1 MKRNTGGGLMKVL
14 LAVNHDE
21 IEQYVSSLAGI
32 SIISIVKDRESL
44 LNSAAAY
51 DYEVAVIA
59 NELEGNVDMEDIIRV
74 LTAKKSPS
82 QRIVF
87 FYGEWDEDCDD
98 FIRLLSSSGIQDYF
112 IGAEVTSK
120 IIDGLIFNSQ
130 EQRSVPNN
138 KKQDYGKGKYHESIK
153 TVDKAVITIMSNQA
167 TGKSHT
173 AWNLGYCFSKLGY
186 GTSILNV
193 DRGYSANLYW
203 NIDEI
208 YYDLLSFSISH
219 NKYKDIP
226 ESCFR
231 IKNLSIITG
240 RLGDEE
246 EISTE
251 DFIKILYTI
260 RTKSDITIIDTR
272 TGLSEITKQAIRNST
287 YDLLVFDCDIMH
299 YHMNMLMLEK
309 LKEEFVPEKTIAVIN
324 NTNIKTSSHKF
335 IYNELKSTGMPF
347 KDIIP
352 VSACGYL
359 SNEMMH
365 TNKTPYQLRDERVK
379 DFVKDM
385 DSLLERLNAKADIK
399 RRLSEFIRK

>member
-1 MKRNTGGGLMKVL
+1 MKVL

-21 IEQYVSSLAGI
+21 IEEYVSGLAGI
-32 SIISIVKDRESL
+32 NIISVVKDRKSL
-44 LNSAAAY
+44 LSSAAAC
-51 DYEVAVIA
+51 DYEVAIIA
-59 NELEGNVDMEDIIRV
+59 NELEGNEDMRDIIRV
-74 LTAKKSPS
+74 LAAKKSPA

-98 FIRLLSSSGIQDYF
+98 FTRLLSSSGIRDYF

-120 IIDGLIFNSQ
+120 IIEGLIFNCSSE
-130 EQRSVPNN
+130 EQRNVPSN
-138 KKQDYGKGKYHESIK
+138 KNRDKGNRKYRESIK
-153 TVDKAVITIMSNQA
+153 SVGKAVITIISNHA

-186 GTSILNV
+186 GTSIFNV

-203 NIDEI
+203 DIDEI
-208 YYDLLSFSISH
+208 YYDLLSFSINH
-219 NKYKDIP
+219 NRYKDIP

-251 DFIKILYTI
+251 DFMKILYTI

-287 YDLLVFDCDIMH
+287 YDLLVFDSDIMH
-299 YHMNMLMLEK
+299 YHMNMLMIEK

-335 IYNELKSTGMPF
+335 IYNELKSTGLPF

-352 VSACGYL
+352 ISACGYL
-359 SNEMMH
+359 SSEVMH

-399 RRLSEFIRK
+399 RRLLGFIRK